1 VKKLSAKSIP
11 QEIILEKYIVLIALC
26 VKVVG
31 MILDVKLIHT
41 TTEKQRSGKWIK
53 GAEVND

>member
-1 VKKLSAKSIP
+1 VKRLSVRSI
-11 QEIILEKYIVLIALC
+11 QKEIVSEKYIVLIVLYA
-26 VKVVG
+26 KVAG

-53 GAEVND
+53 GDLK